1 MRSILYV
8 VAQFVC
14 VAVLLFPGGTWT
26 ASAAACVLIGAATAI
41 GAWALLAN
49 RPGNFNIRP
58 DPKHGGQLVSHGP
71 YRHVRHPMYLAVLL
85 GCAGVAAGFGDLW
98 RWGVLVALA
107 LVLHFKA
114 AFEERAL
121 ALRFPEYADYARRTA
136 ALIPFLRRR

>member
-1 MRSILYV
+1 VRSILYV
-8 VAQFVC
+8 VAQFAC
-14 VAVLLFPGGTWT
+14 VAALLFPSGPWT
-26 ASAAACVLIGAATAI
+26 ASAAACVLIGAGTAI

-58 DPKHGGQLVSHGP
+58 DPKHDGQLVRHGP

-98 RWGVLVALA
+98 RWAVLVALA

-121 ALRFPEYADYARRTA
+121 ARRFPEYADYARGTP